1 MIQINY
7 RYESRRS
14 FDRQQKLRNL
24 PQLQHFLPASLNSW
38 LFFFSKAKMM
48 SHPFSPNWIISQRLR
63 VITAGVD

>member
-24 PQLQHFLPASLNSW
+24 PQLQHFLPASLNS
-38 LFFFSKAKMM
+38 
-48 SHPFSPNWIISQRLR
+48 
-63 VITAGVD
+63 